1 MFGRKCWVEGPLSE
15 HSAQIF
21 LAECSDS
28 FRRWFVWFLW
38 GLLFSVFLFLFLA
51 WCVNYTNRI
60 TTKRQML
67 CCGFEMFG
75 IDILLPLRIRQL
87 QGRRDEL
94 HQMVHDHAATL
105 L

>member
-1 MFGRKCWVEGPLSE
+1 M
-15 HSAQIF
+15 
-21 LAECSDS
+21 
-28 FRRWFVWFLW
+28 WFLW

-67 CCGFEMFG
+67 CCDFEMFG
-75 IDILLPLRIRQL
+75 IDILLPLYIGPL
-87 QGRRDEL
+87 QGRGNEL

-105 L
+105 LWRQSRGESARCRCSLSIASD